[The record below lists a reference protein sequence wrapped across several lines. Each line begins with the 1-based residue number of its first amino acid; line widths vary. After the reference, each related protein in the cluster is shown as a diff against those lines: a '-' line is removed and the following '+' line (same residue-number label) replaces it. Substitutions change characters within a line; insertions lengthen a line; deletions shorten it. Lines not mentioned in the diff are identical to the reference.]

1 MASQVDAS
9 TVSAGTL
16 FSESKFFVPDY
27 QRRYSWQ
34 PKTQID
40 EFWSDLSDAVGNTE
54 YFLGLIILADG
65 AERQEIVDGQQR
77 LVTLTILANALRLA
91 ALAQGRRLVAES
103 LRKDFLYAMNFETEA
118 QVTRIKLTDAGDSS
132 DLRALLRA
140 DSVSA
145 VDEHASSPIYEAHRR
160 LFAHLEA
167 DLTKHNNAALR
178 VGQWSEFVTKR
189 LTFAVFKHPDRGAA
203 FRVFE
208 VINTRGKI
216 LTPTELIKSHL
227 IGTSSDHR
235 EHTYRRWSEIESQL
249 DSIGQLDQLTTFVRH
264 VVSLDHGYVIPRDL
278 YDVVSK
284 RYRGLGGVESLLEN
298 LEAFLPAYLQM
309 LDPGIDLE
317 SSEAQMR
324 AFMLAD
330 ALSMSRFR
338 PLFLA
343 ASRETNAD
351 ELYRAILNIAIP
363 GTLGGVFGTGSIEAQ
378 FTRAARRLR
387 HGGSWEVELK
397 KLRDLRPTK
406 EEFEL
411 RLLRGLN
418 RSQAHV
424 VRSALL
430 QNDPAPML
438 TGYPHLVRPKNAE
451 DWPGFSEEQFDR
463 IGTMIGNWVLTTIE
477 RRPPGARTPEG
488 VTQKIASKVLQS
500 ERTPNISA
508 WTADAVELESV
519 DVTRSVTGIWY
530 EY

>member
-1 MASQVDAS
+1 MVSQVDAS

-27 QRRYSWQ
+27 QRRYSWL

-40 EFWSDLSDAVGNTE
+40 EFWADLSDGVDDAE

-65 AERQEIVDGQQR
+65 PGRQEIVDGQQR
-77 LVTLTILANALRLA
+77 LVTLTILTNALRLI
-91 ALAQGRRLVAES
+91 ALMHGRRLVAES
-103 LRKDFLYAMNFETEA
+103 LRTDFLYAMNFETEA
-118 QVTRIKLTDAGDSS
+118 QVTRIQLTDPADSS
-132 DLRALLRA
+132 DLRTLLEAESIRA
-140 DSVSA
+140 ID
-145 VDEHASSPIYEAHRR
+145 DEANSPIYDAHRR
-160 LFAHLEA
+160 LWGHLEA
-167 DLTKHNNAALR
+167 DLSKHENPALR

-235 EHTYRRWSEIESQL
+235 DETYRRWTEIENQL
-249 DSIGQLDQLTTFVRH
+249 DSTGQLDQLTTFVRH

-284 RYRGLGGVESLLEN
+284 RYSGLRGVESLLAS
-298 LEAFLPAYLQM
+298 LESFLPTYLQM

-317 SSEAQMR
+317 STEMQMR
-324 AFMLAD
+324 AFSLAD

-343 ASRETNAD
+343 ASCEPNAD
-351 ELYRAILNIAIP
+351 ELYRAIVDIVVP
-363 GTLGGVFGTGSIEAQ
+363 GTLAGTFGTGSIEAQ

-387 HGGSWEVELK
+387 QGASWDAELK
-397 KLRDLRPTK
+397 KLGDLRPPRA
-406 EEFEL
+406 EFEL

-430 QNDPAPML
+430 QNDPAPILM
-438 TGYPHLVRPKNAE
+438 GFPHLVRPKNAE
-451 DWPGFSEEQFDR
+451 NWPGFSEERFDQV
-463 IGTMIGNWVLTTIE
+463 GTTIGNWVLTTME

-488 VTQKIASKVLQS
+488 VKQKITSKVLECEIS
-500 ERTPNISA
+500 PNIDE
-508 WTADAVELESV
+508 WTADAVESRSA
-519 DVTRSVTGIWY
+519 DVSNSLPELWY
-530 EY
+530 GH